1 MPYIPY
7 CYKYVYGTISH
18 VNKIVFTNS
27 IKSKSPRQTFRSR
40 HVIVSL
46 HCIPVT
52 HTMLY
57 ILARGTRP
65 GNPTNISK
73 STKGT
78 TFPKSVGFSG
88 TLDKNPSRYGNGIE
102 IVWEAYHKG
111 VPELGNHLPWTPL
124 PAIYEV
130 GCKSS
135 AAASCALFGFWFWI
149 LGTLLPKTL
158 TRVESHNL

>member
-7 CYKYVYGTISH
+7 CYKYVYRTISH

-78 TFPKSVGFSG
+78 IFPKSVRFSG
-88 TLDKNPSRYGNGIE
+88 TLNENPSRYGNGMG

-111 VPELGNHLPWTPL
+111 PHNWGTTFPKLPCL
-124 PAIYEV
+124 PSM
-130 GCKSS
+130 KS
-135 AAASCALFGFWFWI
+135 AANHWQLPVAPFLDFDFGSWE
-149 LGTLLPKTL
+149 TLLPKTL
-158 TRVESHNL
+158 TRVKSHNL